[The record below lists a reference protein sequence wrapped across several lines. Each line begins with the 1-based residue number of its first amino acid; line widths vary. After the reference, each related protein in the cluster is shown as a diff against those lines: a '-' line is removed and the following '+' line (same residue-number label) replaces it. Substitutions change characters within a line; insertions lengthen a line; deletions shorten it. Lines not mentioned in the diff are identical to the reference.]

1 MQMSLGRTVV
11 NERLARAF
19 ELHRAE
25 KRFSAERDARYP
37 LIVDD
42 RRRVASRRSHL
53 PSRPHLARVSSHAP
67 LFFLPVAYCAAGAI
81 SVY

>member
-25 KRFSAERDARYP
+25 KRFSAERDARSP
-37 LIVDD
+37 LVDD
-42 RRRVASRRSHL
+42 RAPSCRSHIGRIS
-53 PSRPHLARVSSHAP
+53 SRVL